1 MEPGPVL
8 GPAGKPTAGQ
18 WADEQ
23 PARHSVAERTRETR
37 GPGPGGARN
46 LAVPLHV
53 LEVPA
58 PQVPPFAI
66 GSFDSIGPMSRAAFP
81 HRHSFYEIVYIADG
95 SGCHVVDLARRP
107 LRPPHLCV
115 ITPGQVHHWEDA
127 DDVNGWVVL
136 FNEEFLL
143 AHPEDGAALRELSSR
158 PWLSLDEGAA
168 RRFGD
173 LIEAMA
179 REYRAA
185 EMGYAG
191 VLRSQLHVLS
201 VWALRAAAGAGDAPA
216 AEDRVGGRPAELVAE
231 FTRLIARPGQAERS
245 VRSYARELGISAGY
259 LSEIVKS
266 ALGLTP
272 GSLIRRSQTLD
283 AQRLLLRTDLTVRQ
297 IAKEAGFADPAY
309 FCRFF
314 RRETGLSPG
323 EYRSRGGGNHH
334 DPRIE
339 SIVTASGTA

>member
-1 MEPGPVL
+1 MG
-8 GPAGKPTAGQ
+8 
-18 WADEQ
+18 
-23 PARHSVAERTRETR
+23 HSVGQRTQEAWSS
-37 GPGPGGARN
+37 GAGESGVRD

-53 LEVPA
+53 LEVPL
-58 PQVPPFAI
+58 PHVLPFAI

-81 HRHSFYEIVYIADG
+81 HRHSFYEIAYVTGG

-115 ITPGQVHHWEDA
+115 IAPGQVHHWEDA
-127 DDVNGWVVL
+127 DDVSGWVML

-143 AHPEDGAALRELSSR
+143 AHPEDGGALREVSSR
-158 PWLSLDEGAA
+158 PWLSLDARAA
-168 RRFGD
+168 RRFGG
-173 LIEAMA
+173 LVEEMA
-179 REYRAA
+179 REYREA
-185 EMGYAG
+185 EDGYVG

-201 VWALRAAAGAGDAPA
+201 VWALRAMGGADGAPA
-216 AEDRVGGRPAELVAE
+216 AEERVGGRPGELVTE
-231 FTRLIARPGQAERS
+231 FTRLIALPGRTDRS
-245 VRSYARELGISAGY
+245 VRSYARELGVSAGY
-259 LSEIVKS
+259 LSEVVKA

-272 GSLIRRSQTLD
+272 GTLIRRSQTLE

-297 IAKEAGFADPAY
+297 ISREAGFADPAY

-323 EYRSRGGGNHH
+323 EYRSGGGGNHH

-339 SIVTASGTA
+339 SIASAPGAA